1 MRNKEKKTGRSE
13 RRGGEKAERLKVP
26 AEAGKEGYN
35 ALGSLDRQFILYL
48 QYDYKYCWENN
59 LKRPLKIYT

>member
-1 MRNKEKKTGRSE
+1 MQNKEKKTGKSE
-13 RRGGEKAERLKVP
+13 RGGGEKAERLEVP
-26 AEAGKEGYN
+26 AEAGT